1 MRRLIFTVVL
11 GLAPLQ
17 PLHATG
23 TPTALFMGCVQNSAN
38 CVNGMAALVGPS
50 SVAGQQT
57 WQYSFTTTF
66 DPQGGWAFFY
76 EFLGQSEGTVL
87 AFSADTFNDVY
98 GAGHNLGSPNATSV
112 FSGFLSMPLDWTPEA
127 LSVATYEP
135 GRNPPGS
142 PETGF
147 ETTELF
153 LPAQTTV
160 TPEPGTLALVAGGLA
175 GLALRRRRRDA
186 PR

>member
-1 MRRLIFTVVL
+1 MRRLAFTVLL

-17 PLHATG
+17 SLSATG

-38 CVNGMAALVGPS
+38 CVNGTAALVGPS

-66 DPQGGWAFFY
+66 DSQGGWVFFY
-76 EFLGQSEGTVL
+76 EFLGHAEGTVL

-112 FSGFLSMPLDWTPEA
+112 FSGFLSMPLEWTPEA

-135 GRNPPGS
+135 GRDPPGS

-147 ETTELF
+147 ETTELL

-160 TPEPGTLALVAGGLA
+160 TPEPGTLALLASGLA

-186 PR
+186 TR